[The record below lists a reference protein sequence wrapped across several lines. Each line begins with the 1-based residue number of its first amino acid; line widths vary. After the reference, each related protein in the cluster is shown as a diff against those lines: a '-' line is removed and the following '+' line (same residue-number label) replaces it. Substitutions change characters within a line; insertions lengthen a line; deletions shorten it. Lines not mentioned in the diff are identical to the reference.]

1 MLVGFRQG
9 LVRAPAN
16 FLMKNGTAVSLQV
29 PPSDIVIVTIA
40 DGNSNYLISEK
51 HTIVNAW
58 TGPYAS
64 NTNYWLYWDI
74 HLVTGERTFGHT
86 LMEPLEGPTPPAN
99 AKDGQH
105 WFDTTSNQMKVYIYA
120 VKRWQRVIR
129 VFAAKL
135 AQGGVF
141 VSMSRQSP
149 SFVGTQVGL
158 NIPTSSGALIYDNLG
173 GVLKKKD
180 GTYFTTEDY
189 ALTGIAYSSQV
200 KYASVQIRAEAD
212 AYMPPLTLVRFTD
225 FNVVRPA
232 SNHVVDKVTYGI
244 IETEA
249 NVGDIVNVTMDGV
262 IRSAMWD
269 WTSAGINAPIF
280 VDGYGALTNVPS
292 IPPIPV
298 AVVVDKDAILLRPS
312 SLTNGLAD
320 EASARAAGD
329 ALKVSKAGDTLTGTL
344 TFTNGATITGV
355 VNPVAAT
362 DVANKQYVDAL
373 AAGLSWQEPVESIGA
388 GLPVVDPVAGHRYLN
403 ITDKKIYT
411 SNGTDWDAGVS
422 PVDGYA
428 LFDRSNETSYV
439 FSGSTWVQFTGTG
452 QITAGLG
459 LSKTGNRLDLELST
473 AGGLTFTPDSVG
485 EASVLALKLATNGGL
500 SQDAS
505 GVYIASGDITNAM
518 LAGGIKNSK
527 LVNSSVTVQTDTG
540 SHVVALG
547 DTVHVVGDSNAITTS
562 VDVNGNLVVSA
573 RVASDVVAGVASFD
587 SNHFAV
593 NDSGKVSLAA
603 SGVEAGSYNLV
614 TVDTYGR
621 VTTGANVT
629 AITTPIATNSLP
641 VRSAVYVDGAGVVQL
656 AKADA
661 SATVKAV
668 GFIAANGAI
677 ATTGGTLDGFSGL
690 TVGAR
695 YFLST
700 SIAGAITTDV
710 PTSGFVAPVGI
721 AISATQLAINIGS
734 PIQL

>member
-29 PPSDIVIVTIA
+29 PPSDTVIVTIA

-74 HLVTGERTFGHT
+74 HLVTGKRTFGHT
-86 LMEPLEGPTPPAN
+86 LMEPLKGPTPPAN

-105 WFDTTSNQMKVYIYA
+105 WFDTTSNQMKVYIHA

-249 NVGDIVNVTMDGV
+249 NVGDLVNVTMDGV

-292 IPPIPV
+292 TPPIPV

-312 SLTNGLAD
+312 SLFFGDNGAGND
-320 EASARAAGD
+320 EN
-329 ALKVSKAGDTLTGTL
+329 KAELTGTAVGDIWIPSGYKIEAADAPVTPTTL
-344 TFTNGATITGV
+344 
-355 VNPVAAT
+355 VNKAYVDSLFAQAGERLYSKLNADNIALMKGMPVYIAVGDETDMFAAISNVAASSR
-362 DVANKQYVDAL
+362 VLGLVVDTTVPVQMVGAVVSK
-373 AAGLSWQEPVESIGA
+373 GLVEQPVEAWADLTGYIGGLIA
-388 GLPVVDPVAGHRYLN
+388 GRDYFVRADM
-403 ITDKKIYT
+403 K
-411 SNGTDWDAGVS
+411 
-422 PVDGYA
+422 
-428 LFDRSNETSYV
+428 
-439 FSGSTWVQFTGTG
+439 
-452 QITAGLG
+452 
-459 LSKTGNRLDLELST
+459 
-473 AGGLTFTPDSVG
+473 GGLTSTPPTARGQFVTRVG
-485 EASVLALKLATNGGL
+485 KAVSSTVL
-500 SQDAS
+500 
-505 GVYIASGDITNAM
+505 
-518 LAGGIKNSK
+518 
-527 LVNSSVTVQTDTG
+527 
-540 SHVVALG
+540 
-547 DTVHVVGDSNAITTS
+547 
-562 VDVNGNLVVSA
+562 DVNI
-573 RVASDVVAGVASFD
+573 
-587 SNHFAV
+587 
-593 NDSGKVSLAA
+593 
-603 SGVEAGSYNLV
+603 E
-614 TVDTYGR
+614 
-621 VTTGANVT
+621 
-629 AITTPIATNSLP
+629 P
-641 VRSAVYVDGAGVVQL
+641 
-656 AKADA
+656 
-661 SATVKAV
+661 
-668 GFIAANGAI
+668 
-677 ATTGGTLDGFSGL
+677 
-690 TVGAR
+690 
-695 YFLST
+695 
-700 SIAGAITTDV
+700 
-710 PTSGFVAPVGI
+710 
-721 AISATQLAINIGS
+721 

>member
-29 PPSDIVIVTIA
+29 PPSDTVIVTIA

-74 HLVTGERTFGHT
+74 HLVTGKRTFGHT
-86 LMEPLEGPTPPAN
+86 LMEPLKGPTPPAN

-105 WFDTTSNQMKVYIYA
+105 WFDTTSNQMKVYIHA

-244 IETEA
+244 IETKA

-312 SLTNGLAD
+312 SLFFGDNG
-320 EASARAAGD
+320 
-329 ALKVSKAGDTLTGTL
+329 
-344 TFTNGATITGV
+344 
-355 VNPVAAT
+355 
-362 DVANKQYVDAL
+362 
-373 AAGLSWQEPVESIGA
+373 
-388 GLPVVDPVAGHRYLN
+388 
-403 ITDKKIYT
+403 
-411 SNGTDWDAGVS
+411 
-422 PVDGYA
+422 
-428 LFDRSNETSYV
+428 
-439 FSGSTWVQFTGTG
+439 
-452 QITAGLG
+452 
-459 LSKTGNRLDLELST
+459 
-473 AGGLTFTPDSVG
+473 
-485 EASVLALKLATNGGL
+485 
-500 SQDAS
+500 
-505 GVYIASGDITNAM
+505 
-518 LAGGIKNSK
+518 
-527 LVNSSVTVQTDTG
+527 
-540 SHVVALG
+540 
-547 DTVHVVGDSNAITTS
+547 
-562 VDVNGNLVVSA
+562 
-573 RVASDVVAGVASFD
+573 
-587 SNHFAV
+587 
-593 NDSGKVSLAA
+593 SGKVSLAASLGDLTNVAADVDSAAAGQIMYFNGSQWVNGTTGSTSGVQAYSSSLDVLAAKTTTGLLVQTGDHTYASVEVAGTDGCVNVTNGSGVNGNPTIDLAA

-621 VTTGANVT
+621 VTAGANVT
-629 AITTPIATNSLP
+629 AITTSIATNSLP

-668 GFIAANGAI
+668 GFIAAEGAI
-677 ATTGGTLDGFSGL
+677 ATTGSYRDWE
-690 TVGAR
+690 
-695 YFLST
+695 
-700 SIAGAITTDV
+700 TDRKSV
-710 PTSGFVAPVGI
+710 V
-721 AISATQLAINIGS
+721 
-734 PIQL
+734 